1 MRSVLA
7 LVAALAAVLSIAVSS
22 ASAIDRPQTFSLLE
36 IDESDIAINGFDFQ
50 REPRAGDGFGFIS
63 GLYKWAG
70 TKRGARVG
78 HDEGVCTFLKV
89 SASEQGF
96 SASAHCVASFF
107 LPAGTVLVEGFIR
120 FTEGPG
126 RFDVAVIGGTGAYAN
141 ARGFVRIRDIGAEDS
156 GHSSL
161 AFHLLP

>member
-1 MRSVLA
+1 MRALLVLLGSLA
-7 LVAALAAVLSIAVSS
+7 IVLTVAVTS
-22 ASAIDRPQTFSLLE
+22 ATAIDRPQTFSLLE
-36 IDESDIAINGFDFQ
+36 VDESDIAINGFDFQ

-89 SASEQGF
+89 SLSEQNF

-107 LPAGTVLVEGFIR
+107 LPAGSVLVEGFIH
-120 FTEGPG
+120 FTEGPS
-126 RFDVAVIGGTGAYAN
+126 RFEVPVGGGTGAYAN
-141 ARGFVRIRDIGAEDS
+141 SRGFARIRDIGAEDS
-156 GHSSL
+156 GHSNVE
-161 AFHLLP
+161 FHLLP